1 MSYNRILITSDLD
14 MRGHSIKNLK
24 PESYDKPP
32 STDYLE
38 DGFKYFNTRDRQWY
52 QYDKVLNAFKL
63 DSNESEILSTIDIL
77 QSEINSLQSEI
88 DTLEEAD
95 VNMLDKITNLTD
107 RVSTLEQNYNLL
119 DQRITN
125 LENPV

>member
-14 MRGHSIKNLK
+14 MKGHSIKNLK

-38 DGFKYFNTRDRQWY
+38 DGFKYFNTSDRQWY
-52 QYDKVLNAFKL
+52 QYDKVLNTFKL
-63 DSNESEILSTIDIL
+63 DSNESEILSMIDTL
-77 QSEINSLQSEI
+77 QSEIN
-88 DTLEEAD
+88 TLEEAD
-95 VNMLDKITNLTD
+95 VDILDKITNLTD
-107 RVSTLEQNYNLL
+107 RVSTLEQNYDLL